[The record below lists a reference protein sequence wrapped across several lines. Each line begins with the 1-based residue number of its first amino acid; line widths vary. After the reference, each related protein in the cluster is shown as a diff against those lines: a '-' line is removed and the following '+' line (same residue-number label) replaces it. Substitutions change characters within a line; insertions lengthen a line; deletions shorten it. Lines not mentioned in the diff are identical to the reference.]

1 MAPNW
6 PNWRNILA
14 CLRMVFGHSVRLKTE
29 QLFLQI
35 CFVNNFK
42 HSTFHHQA
50 TTISGRIWHSQSLY
64 QTSFMHI
71 HKKLKESQG
80 MWERRVNRVMLER
93 RQSLKCKC
101 PLCGNTIL
109 PTTKIS
115 IWAYFCLL
123 FFCLCLFCIS
133 WIFSVGWTLF
143 IFMAMVKVWKCLEVP
158 IAKEQ
163 QVKRCQSS

>member
-14 CLRMVFGHSVRLKTE
+14 CLRVVFGHSVRLKTV

-101 PLCGNTIL
+101 PLCRNTIL

-115 IWAYFCLL
+115 ICAHFFCFLSAFAYFAFHESFRLVAP
-123 FFCLCLFCIS
+123 F
-133 WIFSVGWTLF
+133 V

-163 QVKRCQSS
+163 QVKRCQGS